1 MKKIIKILSI
11 VLLVV
16 LAGGGGGAAYWQ
28 YTIASGL
35 ASELE
40 ATKAEAAK
48 LAAELEVF
56 TKPGPDG
63 QAPAVVMKHKA
74 DQLDAVRE
82 ALAGGLV
89 LGEVEALDKVA
100 KVPSAERKLGLGALR
115 MLVKGP
121 TEPSV
126 TQAFEEALKIMD
138 IESRISATCAAQA
151 GMRAAGKTVEMMSE
165 CSKPRPTPPA
175 PAAAAA
181 AAAAPAGPAPA
192 GSTAASPAA
201 PAAAS
206 PAAPAR

>member
-1 MKKIIKILSI
+1 MKKIIKILLI

-28 YTIASGL
+28 YTIATGL

-40 ATKAEAAK
+40 ASKAEATK

-63 QAPAVVMKHKA
+63 QAPAVVMKQKA
-74 DQLDAVRE
+74 DQLDAVKE

-89 LGEVEALDKVA
+89 LSEVEALDKVA

-121 TEPSV
+121 SEPTV

-151 GMRAAGKTVEMMSE
+151 GMRAAGKEIEMMSE
-165 CSKPRPTPPA
+165 CSKPRPPAPAAPEAPA
-175 PAAAAA
+175 PAAAPATTG
-181 AAAAPAGPAPA
+181 AAPV
-192 GSTAASPAA
+192 
-201 PAAAS
+201 
-206 PAAPAR
+206 APAR